1 MPLPLLLLAPVVVG
15 SLWGVKKAKDAAD
28 DYSTAKETNE
38 RARSI
43 YEDAESSLVH
53 CRQNTQSALEAL
65 GRRKETLYKDGVIP
79 AYRTIERIKNIDDD
93 IDDLN
98 AGVPLLDFKSKV
110 LQIEDIAFR
119 MADAGDGGAAALGSG
134 ALAGVAAYGSVG
146 LLGAA
151 STGTAI
157 SGLSGAAATNATL
170 AWLGGGAVAA
180 GGGGIAVG
188 TAVLGGIVVG
198 PALLVGG
205 LMLASKAEEKKE
217 NARSNLAKARQEA
230 EFMKTVEVAARTIG
244 AKARDVDQTLR
255 RLGDFLDPELKL
267 LSALV
272 LQGETDYR
280 RYSRADRAS
289 VLRCCSIVVTA
300 VNLLEAP
307 LLDKEGAITK
317 EIRQTL
323 RQAKSAMDKLGGVS
337 QQHSHRQEGGDR

>member
-1 MPLPLLLLAPVVVG
+1 MPLPLILLPVPALVG
-15 SLWGVKKAKDAAD
+15 LWGLKKAKDAAD
-28 DYSTAKETNE
+28 DYRTAKETNE

-43 YEDAESSLVH
+43 YEDAESSLVN

-65 GRRKETLYKDGVIP
+65 GRRKVTLYKDGVIP

-180 GGGGIAVG
+180 
-188 TAVLGGIVVG
+188 
-198 PALLVGG
+198 
-205 LMLASKAEEKKE
+205 ASRWEQPC
-217 NARSNLAKARQEA
+217 S
-230 EFMKTVEVAARTIG
+230 G
-244 AKARDVDQTLR
+244 ASSSGR
-255 RLGDFLDPELKL
+255 RC
-267 LSALV
+267 LSAASCSPPRP
-272 LQGETDYR
+272 R
-280 RYSRADRAS
+280 RRRRMPDPTS
-289 VLRCCSIVVTA
+289 
-300 VNLLEAP
+300 P
-307 LLDKEGAITK
+307 
-317 EIRQTL
+317 
-323 RQAKSAMDKLGGVS
+323 KLGKRPS
-337 QQHSHRQEGGDR
+337 S

>member
-28 DYSTAKETNE
+28 DYSTAKEKNE

-43 YEDAESSLVH
+43 YKDAKDSLAD

-65 GRRKETLYKDGVIP
+65 GRRKGTLYKEGVVP
-79 AYRTIERIKNIDDD
+79 AYRTIERIKNFDDD
-93 IDDLN
+93 VDNLSTG
-98 AGVPLLDFKSKV
+98 APHLGDFKSKV
-110 LQIEDIAFR
+110 LQMEDIAFR

-157 SGLSGAAATNATL
+157 SSLSGAAATNATL

-180 GGGGIAVG
+180 GGGGIALG
-188 TAVLGGIVVG
+188 TAMLGGIVFA

-205 LMLASKAEEKKE
+205 MIFASKAEEKKE
-217 NARSNLAKARQEA
+217 NARSNLAEARQEA
-230 EFMKTVEVAARTIG
+230 ELMKTVEVATRAIG

-280 RYSRADRAS
+280 RYSRAERAS
-289 VLRCCSIVVTA
+289 AVRCCSLVVTA

-307 LLDKEGAITK
+307 LLDKEGAITP

-323 RQAKSAMDKLGGVS
+323 RRAKAAMDKLGALAHAPAGKEET
-337 QQHSHRQEGGDR
+337 Q

>member
-1 MPLPLLLLAPVVVG
+1 MPLPLLILAPVVVG

-38 RARSI
+38 RALSI
-43 YEDAESSLVH
+43 YEDAKSSLVD

-79 AYRTIERIKNIDDD
+79 AYRTIERIKNIEDD
-93 IDDLN
+93 IDDLD
-98 AGVPLLDFKSKV
+98 AGVPLLGDFKSKIRQLKEV
-110 LQIEDIAFR
+110 ALR
-119 MADAGDGGAAALGSG
+119 MDDALGGGAAALGSG

-188 TAVLGGIVVG
+188 TAVLGGIVIG
-198 PALLVGG
+198 PALLVGS

-217 NARSNLAKARQEA
+217 NARSNLAEARQKA
-230 EFMKTVEVAARTIG
+230 EFMKTVEVATRTIG

-289 VLRCCSIVVTA
+289 VVRCCSIVVTA

-317 EIRQTL
+317 KIRLTL
-323 RQAKSAMDKLGGVS
+323 RQAKKVMDKLGGLVGT
-337 QQHSHRQEGGDR
+337 RTGE